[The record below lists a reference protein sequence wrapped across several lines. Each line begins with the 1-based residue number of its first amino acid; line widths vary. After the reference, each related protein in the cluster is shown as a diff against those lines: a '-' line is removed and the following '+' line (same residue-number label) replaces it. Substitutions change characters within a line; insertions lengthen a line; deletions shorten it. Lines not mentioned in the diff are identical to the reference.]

1 MESPCS
7 GTSESQS
14 SGPYRESPPTAGHQS
29 ASMERVIVRGRAKN
43 VHHARFRGGILKLE
57 TGRGACAVA
66 SQPQGGTRGGRVRDL
81 SRGSQRAGASIFF
94 FLAAP
99 LSVCGSRGPRRRGV
113 AGLNSAGACAR
124 YMRKPSRSHT
134 SWSGAASLAA
144 RTAAPRFPC
153 ERSPPGTHSRP
164 PARLG
169 LQRPSHRPAPP
180 RSRLDCSRRPLCWL
194 RPWGGKWGGRTTSPL

>member
-1 MESPCS
+1 MPTNHLRTPSRDTMESPCS

-81 SRGSQRAGASIFF
+81 SRGSQRAGASSIFF
-94 FLAAP
+94 SCCSS
-99 LSVCGSRGPRRRGV
+99 LSVWVSGSEE
-113 AGLNSAGACAR
+113 AR
-124 YMRKPSRSHT
+124 S
-134 SWSGAASLAA
+134 SGAQLRWRVRPVYEKAL
-144 RTAAPRFPC
+144 TFP
-153 ERSPPGTHSRP
+153 H
-164 PARLG
+164 
-169 LQRPSHRPAPP
+169 
-180 RSRLDCSRRPLCWL
+180 
-194 RPWGGKWGGRTTSPL
+194 